1 MADGAFSLATD
12 PGANPTEGYADT
24 FANTGT
30 ILNVRIVGSAE
41 LVEQKVRELWK
52 PGMKLIVVT
61 YCETPEEQEKV
72 YDIIHKIENEE
83 R

>member
-24 FANTGT
+24 FANTGVV
-30 ILNVRIVGSAE
+30 LNARIVGNPK
-41 LVEQKVRELWK
+41 LVLDKVKELWR

-61 YCETPEEQEKV
+61 YAETPEEQTYL
-72 YDIIHKIENEE
+72 YDSIHRITT
-83 R
+83 

>member
-12 PGANPTEGYADT
+12 PGANPTDGYAET

-30 ILNVRIVGSAE
+30 ILNVRIVGNADLIE
-41 LVEQKVRELWK
+41 KKVRELWR

-61 YCETPEEQEKV
+61 YCETPEEQEEI
-72 YDIIHKIENEE
+72 YNIIHRIEHE
-83 R
+83 